1 MLILKKYSIISGFVC
16 LFFLLCASGAFSQEP
31 KTPPDD
37 QVLAKIGAKTITEGD
52 LKQMANAVPEK
63 FRYYYQT
70 PEGRK
75 QTLDYI
81 VNIYVLA
88 AEAEKEGLDKSP
100 EAQKLLTF
108 TKNDLLARLL
118 LDKMT
123 KDTSAPTEAEARKY
137 FEANKSEFSTPE
149 SVKLHHILVENEK
162 DAEDVLAKLKKGEK
176 FADLAAKVS
185 ICPSKA
191 NGGDLG
197 WMPRGSLVPEI
208 EEVAFKMKKG
218 QIEGPIKSKFG
229 YHILYLEDKKPAE
242 EASFDQVK
250 DYVLEQ
256 LKYQKQQEQ
265 YEKIAESL
273 RKKMD
278 VKILLPNETPQAT
291 GTTPIAP
298 PTPAKPK
305 K

>member
-1 MLILKKYSIISGFVC
+1 MPVLRIFSFIALC
-16 LFFLLCASGAFSQEP
+16 FLLCAFVCASSPFAQET
-31 KTPPDD
+31 KTPPSD
-37 QVLAKIGAKTITEGD
+37 QVLAKIGSKTITESD

-88 AEAEKEGLDKSP
+88 AEAEKQGLDKSP
-100 EAQKLLTF
+100 EAQQLLTF

-123 KDTSAPTEAEARKY
+123 KDIPSPTEADAKKY
-137 FEANKSEFSTPE
+137 FEQNKAEFATPE
-149 SVKLHHILVENEK
+149 SIKLHHILVENEK
-162 DAEDVLAKLKKGEK
+162 DAKDILARLKKGEK
-176 FADLAAKVS
+176 FADLAGKVS

-197 WMPRGSLVPEI
+197 WMPKGSLVPEI
-208 EEVAFKMKKG
+208 EDVAFKMNKG
-218 QIEGPIKSKFG
+218 QIDGPIKSKFG

-250 DYVLEQ
+250 DYIIEQ
-256 LKYQKQQEQ
+256 LKYQSQQQQ
-265 YEKIAESL
+265 YEKIADSL
-273 RKKMD
+273 RKKMN
-278 VKILLPNETPQAT
+278 VQILAPNDTSKNTE
-291 GTTPIAP
+291 
-298 PTPAKPK
+298 PAVSPGSKASPK
-305 K
+305 N